1 MKKLT
6 EGRPIKVILLFMVPI
21 LIGQIFQLLYNLVD
35 TRIVGQILGEEAL
48 AAVAS
53 TTSLSD
59 LLITLIYGL
68 TNGFAII
75 TASFFGAKDEKNL
88 KKSIAGTFSLGV
100 AISVILSVFCLIFID
115 PLLRLIK
122 VDEKLYTDAK
132 SYILIIL
139 AGLIVTALYNI
150 CACTLRAI
158 GDSVTPLI
166 FLIISAL
173 LNIVLDYVFIKFL
186 HLGVAGAAL
195 ATVISQIVSVI
206 LCFIYISR
214 KYKDLIPC
222 VDDFRFDR
230 HIITK
235 QLMAGTS
242 MGFMNSF
249 VSIGTVCLQTQINTF
264 GPEIIVS
271 HAASRKMF
279 SLVSMPFFVLATTL
293 ASFSAQNMG
302 AGK

>member
-6 EGRPIKVILLFMVPI
+6 EGKPIKVILIFMLPLLV
-21 LIGQIFQLLYNLVD
+21 GQIFQLLYNLVD
-35 TRIVGQILGEEAL
+35 TRIVGQILGEDAL

-88 KKSIAGTFSLGV
+88 KKSIAGTFTLGV

-139 AGLIVTALYNI
+139 AGLVVTALYNI
-150 CACTLRAI
+150 CACTLRSI

-214 KYKDLIPC
+214 KY
-222 VDDFRFDR
+222 
-230 HIITK
+230 
-235 QLMAGTS
+235 
-242 MGFMNSF
+242 
-249 VSIGTVCLQTQINTF
+249 
-264 GPEIIVS
+264 
-271 HAASRKMF
+271 
-279 SLVSMPFFVLATTL
+279 
-293 ASFSAQNMG
+293 
-302 AGK
+302 